1 MNSIP
6 KLLKEPL
13 VQFLL
18 IGVLIYGAYAL
29 FAPKEDSGDDI
40 IFVTQGEIQWLE
52 ANWQKRWGRPPTPEE
67 QQGLID
73 EHVREKV
80 LYRTALDMGLDKE
93 DVIVRRR
100 MVQKIEFL
108 TSDLIAPPDPI
119 EGELEGFYANNQD
132 SYRAP
137 DAITITQV
145 FFDPDKREDQTLDDA
160 KAALGKLQKQGE
172 PIGNDPSVGDPFMLQ
187 QYYPERSEMELAK
200 LFGTEFARSVFS
212 LEAGQWHGP
221 VLSGY
226 GTHLVYVH
234 ALRQSPT
241 PDFADISERVKEDWE
256 AERLSELHEKYL
268 EGLMSRYKVVIEGQ
282 QEGPSNG

>member
-1 MNSIP
+1 MKSTT
-6 KLLKEPL
+6 KFLKEPL
-13 VQFLL
+13 FQFFL

-29 FAPKEDSGDDI
+29 FSPVEEGGDNV

-52 ANWQKRWGRPPTPEE
+52 DNWQKRWGRPPTPEE

-80 LYRTALDMGLDKE
+80 LYRTALDMGLDRE

-119 EGELEGFYANNQD
+119 EGELEDFYTSHQYN
-132 SYRAP
+132 YRAP
-137 DAITITQV
+137 DAVSITQV
-145 FFDPDKREDQTLDDA
+145 FFDPDKREERTLEDA
-160 KAALGKLQKQGE
+160 KAALEKLQRTGE
-172 PIGNDPSVGDPFMLQ
+172 PDGSKVAYGDVFMMQ
-187 QYYPERSEMELAK
+187 SYYPERSEIELAK

-212 LEAGQWHGP
+212 LEPGKWHGP

-226 GTHLVYVH
+226 GTHLVFVH
-234 ALRQSPT
+234 AVQQST
-241 PDFADISERVKEDWE
+241 VPDFADVSEQVKEDWE
-256 AERLSELHEKYL
+256 TERMSELHKKYL
-268 EGLMSRYKVVIEGQ
+268 EGLMSRYKIVIEGQ
-282 QEGPSNG
+282 EEGSTNG